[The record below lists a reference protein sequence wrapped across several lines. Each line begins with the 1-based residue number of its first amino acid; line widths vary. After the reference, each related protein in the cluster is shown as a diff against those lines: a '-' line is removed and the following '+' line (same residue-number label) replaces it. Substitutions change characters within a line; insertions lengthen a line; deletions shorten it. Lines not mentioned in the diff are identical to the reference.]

1 MIRGSGKSPFE
12 KGEEPLVVI
21 DGKVYKDTKKL
32 EGLDPG
38 RIESM
43 SILKDA
49 SAVEKYGRKARN
61 GVIEITT
68 KKI

>member
-1 MIRGSGKSPFE
+1 M
-12 KGEEPLVVI
+12 I

-68 KKI
+68 KKK